1 MSRRV
6 TINFKKHHYLK
17 DHFSFY
23 VEISQSS
30 GREAR
35 RWEGTSREGSSKLI
49 QGNKREMNLP
59 CTKMAAVT
67 VTRNGLILIKFKRQS
82 S

>member
-1 MSRRV
+1 M
-6 TINFKKHHYLK
+6 
-17 DHFSFY
+17 
-23 VEISQSS
+23 EISQSS